1 MKSAWL
7 DILKIIYNNIKSV
20 KGLSKALAKYI
31 TVFILRLSGPQGWV
45 TSAILSK
52 VISWGIIEAKD
63 IVQHWKDNKTI
74 KEGDKLEKL
83 PPTEEVKKKRKK
95 NLKKLIEGKK

>member
-20 KGLSKALAKYI
+20 KGLSKSLAKYI
-31 TVFILRLSGPQGWV
+31 TVFILRLSGPHGWV

-63 IVQHWKDNKTI
+63 IIQHWKDNKTI